1 MYNVHGFKFYL
12 TEEIKK
18 KKKATTAKTHVP
30 SPWDQSSLYLVVK
43 QINPRYCSNFQISI
57 HLDLFN
63 ILCGLRIKESELVI
77 ANFLTINEKILI
89 SYPTDMKYLC
99 V

>member
-1 MYNVHGFKFYL
+1 MFMYGVHGFKFYL

-18 KKKATTAKTHVP
+18 KKKKNKATTAKTHVP
-30 SPWDQSSLYLVVK
+30 SPWDQSSLYLIVK
-43 QINPRYCSNFQISI
+43 QISPRYCSNFQTSI

-77 ANFLTINEKILI
+77 ANFF
-89 SYPTDMKYLC
+89 YY
-99 V
+99 